1 MRLNLTAFVVLDM
14 LLLLGVST
22 ASDAQERWRGHGS
35 RRNYTV
41 YAPDSTCRHHCDHE
55 YECSYQCS
63 YEYRYHPRRYYRH
76 KYHADKYYH
85 DRYYHNRYKRYNRQ
99 YDRWDNDKYYYRGGG
114 Y

>member
-1 MRLNLTAFVVLDM
+1 MRLNLTAFAVVSLFI
-14 LLLLGVST
+14 LLGLST
-22 ASDAQERWRGHGS
+22 TSDAQDRHRGHGS

-41 YAPDSTCRHHCDHE
+41 YAPDSSCRSYCDHDHE
-55 YECSYQCS
+55 CS

-76 KYHADKYYH
+76 KYQADKYYD